1 MDTSSADYKRY
12 QAWLAAN
19 PPPPAPAPRPAPGP
33 PPKTIDQC
41 LVEFQKCDR
50 PHRIPAAHAPAPAPS
65 SVRPAPAPAPM
76 FAPVPAPMTSNYA
89 TNPGKDCYNASYDL
103 GYQGVKSQA
112 AIQALCDANPK
123 CTGAVQHSGGD
134 WWLLSQVNAPPTNSP
149 GSMCIMK
156 PGIGMPVLSAPQ
168 VSSGTQGVANAPAG
182 SMSIGGYNWTPYLNN
197 DYPTSAMQ
205 YLPNQTLTQ
214 CAQACATTSGCKG
227 FATGAAVSPTVA
239 GDCSLKNAWT
249 PSGLQPNTNL
259 NAYQYLPSG
268 TQGVANAPAGSM
280 SIGGYN
286 WTPYL
291 NNDYPTSAMQ
301 YLPNQTLTQ
310 CAQACATTSGCKGFA
325 TGAAVSPT
333 VAGDCSLKNAWTP
346 SGLQPN
352 TNLNAYQYLPSGTQ
366 GVANA
371 PAGSMSIGGY
381 NWTPYLNNDYPTSA
395 MQYLP
400 NQTLTQC
407 AQACATTS
415 GCKGFATGAAVSPT
429 VAGDCSLKNAWT
441 PTGLTPNTNLNAYQY
456 LGASGTSG
464 YAMEGSYLGG
474 LVSSKRDWTL
484 IMILFVLVVLL
495 WIIAKKM

>member
-1 MDTSSADYKRY
+1 
-12 QAWLAAN
+12 
-19 PPPPAPAPRPAPGP
+19 
-33 PPKTIDQC
+33 
-41 LVEFQKCDR
+41 
-50 PHRIPAAHAPAPAPS
+50 
-65 SVRPAPAPAPM
+65 
-76 FAPVPAPMTSNYA
+76 MTSNYA

-268 TQGVANAPAGSM
+268 TQAVSAAPAGSM
-280 SIGGYN
+280 NI
-286 WTPYL
+286 
-291 NNDYPTSAMQ
+291 
-301 YLPNQTLTQ
+301 
-310 CAQACATTSGCKGFA
+310 
-325 TGAAVSPT
+325 
-333 VAGDCSLKNAWTP
+333 
-346 SGLQPN
+346 
-352 TNLNAYQYLPSGTQ
+352 
-366 GVANA
+366 
-371 PAGSMSIGGY
+371 AGS
-381 NWTPYLNNDYPTSA
+381 NWMPYLNNDYPTSA

>member
-19 PPPPAPAPRPAPGP
+19 PPPPAPAP

-50 PHRIPAAHAPAPAPS
+50 PHRIPAAHAPAPAPSSVRPAPAPAPS

-168 VSSGTQGVANAPAG
+168 VSSGTQAVATPGQSGLINISGYQYQSYLRTDYPSSAFKYLPNQTLTQCAQACSFTSGCKGFATGAAVSPTVAGDCSLKNAWTPSGLQPNTNLNAYQYLPSGTQTVSAAPAG
-182 SMSIGGYNWTPYLNN
+182 SMNIAGSNWMPYLKN

-259 NAYQYLPSG
+259 NAYQYL
-268 TQGVANAPAGSM
+268 
-280 SIGGYN
+280 
-286 WTPYL
+286 
-291 NNDYPTSAMQ
+291 
-301 YLPNQTLTQ
+301 
-310 CAQACATTSGCKGFA
+310 
-325 TGAAVSPT
+325 
-333 VAGDCSLKNAWTP
+333 
-346 SGLQPN
+346 
-352 TNLNAYQYLPSGTQ
+352 
-366 GVANA
+366 
-371 PAGSMSIGGY
+371 
-381 NWTPYLNNDYPTSA
+381 
-395 MQYLP
+395 
-400 NQTLTQC
+400 
-407 AQACATTS
+407 
-415 GCKGFATGAAVSPT
+415 
-429 VAGDCSLKNAWT
+429 
-441 PTGLTPNTNLNAYQY
+441 
-456 LGASGTSG
+456 GASGTSG

-484 IMILFVLVVLL
+484 IMILFVLAVLL

>member
-19 PPPPAPAPRPAPGP
+19 PPPPAPGP

-65 SVRPAPAPAPM
+65 SVLPAPA
-76 FAPVPAPMTSNYA
+76 PAPMTSNYA

-156 PGIGMPVLSAPQ
+156 PGIGMPVLSAPP
-168 VSSGTQGVANAPAG
+168 VSSVTQAVATPGQSGLINI
-182 SMSIGGYNWTPYLNN
+182 SGYQYQSYLRTDY
-197 DYPTSAMQ
+197 DYPSSAMQ
-205 YLPNQTLTQ
+205 YLTNKTLTQ

-259 NAYQYLPSG
+259 NAYQYL
-268 TQGVANAPAGSM
+268 
-280 SIGGYN
+280 
-286 WTPYL
+286 
-291 NNDYPTSAMQ
+291 
-301 YLPNQTLTQ
+301 
-310 CAQACATTSGCKGFA
+310 
-325 TGAAVSPT
+325 
-333 VAGDCSLKNAWTP
+333 
-346 SGLQPN
+346 
-352 TNLNAYQYLPSGTQ
+352 
-366 GVANA
+366 
-371 PAGSMSIGGY
+371 
-381 NWTPYLNNDYPTSA
+381 
-395 MQYLP
+395 
-400 NQTLTQC
+400 
-407 AQACATTS
+407 
-415 GCKGFATGAAVSPT
+415 
-429 VAGDCSLKNAWT
+429 
-441 PTGLTPNTNLNAYQY
+441 
-456 LGASGTSG
+456 GASGTSG
-464 YAMEGSYLGG
+464 YAIEGSYLGG

-484 IMILFVLVVLL
+484 IMILFVLAVLL

>member
-1 MDTSSADYKRY
+1 
-12 QAWLAAN
+12 
-19 PPPPAPAPRPAPGP
+19 
-33 PPKTIDQC
+33 
-41 LVEFQKCDR
+41 
-50 PHRIPAAHAPAPAPS
+50 
-65 SVRPAPAPAPM
+65 M

-168 VSSGTQGVANAPAG
+168 VSSGTQAVATPGQSGLINI
-182 SMSIGGYNWTPYLNN
+182 SGYQYQSYLRT
-197 DYPTSAMQ
+197 DYPSSAFK

-259 NAYQYLPSG
+259 NAYQYL
-268 TQGVANAPAGSM
+268 
-280 SIGGYN
+280 
-286 WTPYL
+286 
-291 NNDYPTSAMQ
+291 
-301 YLPNQTLTQ
+301 
-310 CAQACATTSGCKGFA
+310 
-325 TGAAVSPT
+325 
-333 VAGDCSLKNAWTP
+333 
-346 SGLQPN
+346 
-352 TNLNAYQYLPSGTQ
+352 
-366 GVANA
+366 
-371 PAGSMSIGGY
+371 
-381 NWTPYLNNDYPTSA
+381 
-395 MQYLP
+395 
-400 NQTLTQC
+400 
-407 AQACATTS
+407 
-415 GCKGFATGAAVSPT
+415 
-429 VAGDCSLKNAWT
+429 
-441 PTGLTPNTNLNAYQY
+441 
-456 LGASGTSG
+456 GASGTSG